1 MAKVER
7 FEDLRC
13 WQAARILVKE
23 VYEVSGKGRVST
35 DFGFRDQ
42 IRRAAVSVI
51 NNIAEGF
58 GRNSNKEFV
67 RYLEISFA
75 SANEV
80 KSLLYVALDLGY
92 LDETSATALQQ
103 KAEGVKAMNLALIKY
118 LRASGKRKSP

>member
-1 MAKVER
+1 MAKVEK

-23 VYEVSGKGRVST
+23 VYKVSGRGKAST

-58 GRNSNKEFV
+58 GRNSNKEFI

-75 SANEV
+75 SSNEV

-92 LDETSATALQQ
+92 LDETSTAALQQ
-103 KAEGVKAMNLALIKY
+103 KAESVKAMNLALIKY
-118 LRASGKRKSP
+118 LRSTKGKR

>member
-1 MAKVER
+1 MAKVEK

-23 VYEVSGKGRVST
+23 IYGITNNGKAAT
-35 DFGFRDQ
+35 DKGFREQ
-42 IRRAAVSVI
+42 IRRAAVSVM

-58 GRNSNKEFV
+58 GRTSNKEFI
-67 RYLEISFA
+67 RYLEISFT

-80 KSLLYVALDLGY
+80 KSLLYVAIDLDYSDTRL
-92 LDETSATALQQ
+92 ATELQQ

-118 LRASGKRKSP
+118 LRSKRGKP

>member
-1 MAKVER
+1 MAKVEK

-23 VYEVSGKGRVST
+23 IYGITNNGKAAT
-35 DFGFRDQ
+35 DKGFREQ
-42 IRRAAVSVI
+42 IRRAAVSVM

-58 GRNSNKEFV
+58 GRTSNKEFI
-67 RYLEISFA
+67 RYLEISFT

-80 KSLLYVALDLGY
+80 KSLLYVAIDLGY
-92 LDETSATALQQ
+92 SDTRFATELQQ

-118 LRASGKRKSP
+118 LRSKRGKP